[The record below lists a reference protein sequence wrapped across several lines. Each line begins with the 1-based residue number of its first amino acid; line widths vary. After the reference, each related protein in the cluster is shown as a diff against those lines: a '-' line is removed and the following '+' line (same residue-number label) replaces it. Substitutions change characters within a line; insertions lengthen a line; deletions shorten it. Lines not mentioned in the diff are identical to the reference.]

1 MSFVKRLASF
11 LFIFLVGFSL
21 VACTNGNNTEKP
33 KDEKTFQELKDS
45 LELVSVSEA
54 LSMSSSSES
63 FYLYGTV
70 KEVKDTTFGE
80 MYITDGFNDIF
91 VLSFYSKD
99 GGTTYGNLAEKPDYL
114 DEVILKVTLS
124 EHDGVVEVSKAYLI
138 GFNPV
143 KKPEPIEPEPPVHTH
158 TFVNGQCS
166 CGEKDPNYVEP
177 SINVTP
183 ISEALAMAKGDT
195 VTIEG
200 TVDEIYYAWDDS
212 YGNMSVYLSD
222 ETGRILA
229 FRITEKVQMGYVIR
243 VTGTIDIYNGTA
255 QIAQGSTVEILQT
268 EQPIDPNAPVYKTV
282 NDARNAEKG
291 SRVELTGVV
300 AQITYAF
307 GMVPDGFFL
316 VDNTGSIYVYG
327 KDVASEVKVGNTV
340 TITGNKTYYVLDSE
354 MANAEKY
361 GYLGCNQ
368 IDSAR
373 LVSNDNGTSEFD
385 KTAIEEISVKEL
397 LEMPLA
403 NDITTK
409 IYKVTAQVV
418 RAEGKGFTNYYFNDL
433 DGVTG
438 SYAYTK
444 CSGGDF
450 TWLDQFDGK
459 ICTVYLS
466 AINAKSEPSGCFY
479 RLQPIA
485 VVDEGFKFEE
495 SKAPSF
501 VLEYYA
507 RPQFLTLYK
516 ADPASELLTNVVNK
530 LELFDNVELKY
541 ESSNEEVV
549 YFEVVDGKLLFHT
562 KNAGNAVVTITA
574 NYKTYSESINVE
586 LVVKEAEQYDS
597 ITVKEAIDSEDNT
610 EVIVKGIV
618 AASTVNQDGF
628 YLVDESGVISCLG
641 PIDEVSLLS
650 VGDEVIIKGTKIH
663 KLNPDYASSTIGHIV
678 INDCTVLLNNYGN
691 HEIPTDSFDTSK
703 TLEDLNKLSK
713 MEDHTAQVYVI
724 KGIINFIDSTY
735 YTSVVLKNSDGS
747 VSMNIYSSSGS
758 QYNDF
763 SEFFNKEVTL
773 TVCICNWNSKKHQIA
788 ILYATDGVTTIYN
801 TLNFEN

>member
-11 LFIFLVGFSL
+11 LFIFLVGFSV
-21 VACTNGNNTEKP
+21 VACSNGNNTDKP
-33 KDEKTFQELKDS
+33 KEEKTFQELKDS
-45 LELVSVSEA
+45 LELVSVTEA

-80 MYITDGFNDIF
+80 MYITDGFSDIF

-99 GGTTYGNLAEKPDYL
+99 GGSTYGNLAEKPDEL
-114 DEVILKVTLS
+114 DEVILRVILS
-124 EHDGVVEVSKAYLI
+124 EHEGVVEVGKAYLM

-143 KKPEPIEPEPPVHTH
+143 KNPEPEQPVHKH
-158 TFVNGQCS
+158 NFVNGECS

-177 SINVTP
+177 SVDVTP
-183 ISEALAMAKGDT
+183 ISEALAMAKGDA

-200 TVDEIYYAWDDS
+200 TVDGIYYAWDDS

-222 ETGRILA
+222 ETGRMLA

-255 QIAQGSTVEILQT
+255 QIAQGSTVEVIAT
-268 EQPIDPNAPVYKTV
+268 EKPIDPNAPVYKTV
-282 NDARNAEKG
+282 LDARNAEKG

-327 KDVASEVKVGNTV
+327 KDVAAEVKVGNTV
-340 TITGNKTYYVLDSE
+340 AITGNKTYYVLDSE
-354 MANAEKY
+354 MPNAEKY

-368 IDSAR
+368 IESAR
-373 LVSNDNGTSEFD
+373 LVSNDNGTSEFN
-385 KTAIEEISVKEL
+385 KSWIEEISVKDL

-418 RAEGKGFTNYYFNDL
+418 KAEGKGFTNYYFNDL

-438 SYAYTK
+438 SYVYTK

-485 VVDEGFKFEE
+485 VIDEGFKFDET
-495 SKAPSF
+495 KAPSF
-501 VLEYYA
+501 ALEYYV

-516 ADPASELLTNVVNK
+516 ADPASELLTNVVN
-530 LELFDNVELKY
+530 ELGLFENVELTY
-541 ESSNEEVV
+541 ASSNEDVV
-549 YFEVVDGKLLFHT
+549 YFEEVDGKLVFHT
-562 KNAGNAVVTITA
+562 KNAGSAVVTITA

-586 LVVKEAEQYDS
+586 IAVKEAEKYDA

-641 PIDEVSLLS
+641 PIAEVALLS

-663 KLNPDYASSTIGHIV
+663 RLSPDYASSTVGHIV

-691 HEIPTDSFDTSK
+691 HEIPTDSFDTTK
-703 TLEDLNKLSK
+703 TLEELNQLSK

-724 KGIINFIDSTY
+724 KGVINFIDSNY
-735 YTSVVLKNSDGS
+735 YTSVVLKNADGS
-747 VSMNIYSSSGS
+747 VSMNIYSSSGN
-758 QYNDF
+758 QYKDF
-763 SEFFNKEVTL
+763 SEFFGKEVTL

-801 TLNFEN
+801 TLNFED

>member
-1 MSFVKRLASF
+1 MNFVKRIASYVF
-11 LFIFLVGFSL
+11 VLLVCFSL
-21 VACTNGNNTEKP
+21 VACTNGGGTQKP
-33 KDEKTFQELKDS
+33 SEEKTFQELKDS
-45 LELVSVSEA
+45 LELTSVTEV
-54 LSMSSSSES
+54 LSMSSASKSV
-63 FYLYGTV
+63 YLYGKV
-70 KEVKDTTFGE
+70 KEVKSESFGE
-80 MYITDGFNDIF
+80 MYLTDGIND
-91 VLSFYSKD
+91 VLVLQVFSKD
-99 GGTTYGNLAEKPDYL
+99 GNTTYGNLTQKPDVN

-124 EHDGVVEVSKAYLI
+124 EYNGKIEVSKAYLM

-143 KKPEPIEPEPPVHTH
+143 KNNDDDEVVPPAHEH
-158 TFVNGQCS
+158 SFVNGVCA
-166 CGEKDPNYVEP
+166 CGEKDPNYNPPKVD
-177 SINVTP
+177 VTP
-183 ISEALAMAKGDT
+183 ISEALQLEKGAT

-200 TVDEIYYAWDDS
+200 TVDGVYYAWDDS

-255 QIAQGSTVEILQT
+255 QIAQGSTVEVIQT

-282 NDARNAEKG
+282 AEARDAEKG

-327 KDVASEVKVGNTV
+327 KDVAAEVKVGNTV

-354 MANAEKY
+354 IANAEKY

-373 LVSNDNGTSEFD
+373 LTANDNGTSDFD
-385 KTAIEEISVKEL
+385 KTWVEEITVKEL
-397 LEMPLA
+397 LEMPLE

-433 DGVTG
+433 DGLTG

-485 VVDEGFKFEE
+485 VFDEGYKFDET
-495 SKAPSF
+495 KAPSF
-501 VLEYYA
+501 ALEYYA
-507 RPQFLTLYK
+507 KPQFLTLYK
-516 ADPASELLTNVVNK
+516 ADPATELLSTVTNA
-530 LELFDNVELKY
+530 LELFGDVQLTY
-541 ESSNEEVV
+541 QTSNKDVV
-549 YFEVVDGKLLFHT
+549 YFEQTDGKLVFHT
-562 KNAGNAVVTITA
+562 GNAGTAVVTIVA
-574 NYKTYSESINVE
+574 NYKGYSESINVE
-586 LVVKEAEQYDS
+586 IEVKEPETYET
-597 ITVKEAIDSEDNT
+597 ITVKEAIDSLDDT

-628 YLVDESGVISCLG
+628 YLVDETGAISCLA
-641 PIDEVSLLS
+641 PIAEVALLS

-663 KLNPDYASSTIGHIV
+663 RLSPDYASSTVGHIV
-678 INDCTVLLNNYGN
+678 INDCTILLNNYGN
-691 HEIPTDSFDTSK
+691 HEIPTNSFDTTK
-703 TLEDLNKLSK
+703 TLDDLNKFSK

-724 KGIINFIDSTY
+724 TGVINFIDSNY
-735 YTSVVLKNSDGS
+735 FTSVVLKSADGS
-747 VSMNIYSSSGS
+747 VSMNIYSSSGN
-758 QYNDF
+758 QYKDF

-788 ILYATDGVTTIYN
+788 ILYATDGETTIYN
-801 TLNFEN
+801 TLNFED

>member
-11 LFIFLVGFSL
+11 LFIFLVSFSL
-21 VACTNGNNTEKP
+21 VACTGGGNTDKP
-33 KDEKTFQELKDS
+33 KEEKTFQELKDS

-54 LSMSSSSES
+54 LSMSSSSKS

-70 KEVKDTTFGE
+70 KEVKNATFGE
-80 MYITDGFNDIF
+80 MYITDGLNQIF
-91 VLSFYSKD
+91 VLSCYSKD
-99 GGTTYGNLAEKPDYL
+99 GGSSYGNMTERPDEL
-114 DEVILKVTLS
+114 DEVILKVTLA
-124 EHDGVVEVSKAYLI
+124 EHDDIIEVSKAYLI

-158 TFVNGQCS
+158 SFINGKCS
-166 CGEKDPNYVEP
+166 CGEIDPDYVEP
-177 SINVTP
+177 SVEITP

-200 TVDEIYYAWDDS
+200 TVDGIYYAWDDS

-222 ETGRILA
+222 DTGRMLA

-255 QIAQGSTVEILQT
+255 QIAQGSTVEVIAT
-268 EQPIDPNAPVYKTV
+268 EKPIDPNAPVYKTV
-282 NDARNAEKG
+282 NDTRNAEKG

-316 VDNTGSIYVYG
+316 VDDTGSIYVYG
-327 KDVASEVKVGNTV
+327 KDVAAEVKVGNTV

-373 LVSNDNGTSEFD
+373 LVSNDNGTSDFD
-385 KTAIEEISVKEL
+385 KTWIEEISVKEL
-397 LEMPLA
+397 LEMPLE

-418 RAEGKGFTNYYFNDL
+418 KAEGKGFTNYYFNDL

-438 SYAYTK
+438 SYVYTK

-479 RLQPIA
+479 RLQPIS
-485 VVDEGFKFEE
+485 VVDEGFKFDET
-495 SKAPSF
+495 KAPSF
-501 VLEYYA
+501 ALEYYV

-516 ADPASELLTNVVNK
+516 ADPASELLTSVVNELGLFESVT
-530 LELFDNVELKY
+530 LEYASN
-541 ESSNEEVV
+541 NEEVV
-549 YFEVVDGKLLFHT
+549 YFEEVDGKLLFHT
-562 KNAGNAVVTITA
+562 KNAGIAVVTITA
-574 NYKTYSESINVE
+574 NYKNYSESINVE
-586 LVVKEAEQYDS
+586 IEVKEAEKYDA

-641 PIDEVSLLS
+641 PIAEVALLS

-663 KLNPDYASSTIGHIV
+663 RLSPDYASSTVGHIV

-691 HEIPTDSFDTSK
+691 HEIPTDSFDTTM
-703 TLEDLNKLSK
+703 TLEDLSKLDK
-713 MEDHTAQVYVI
+713 MEDHTAQAYVI
-724 KGIINFIDSTY
+724 TGVITFIDSNY
-735 YTSVVLKNSDGS
+735 YTSVVLKTADGS
-747 VSMNIYSSSGS
+747 ISMNIYSSSGN
-758 QYNDF
+758 QYKDF
-763 SEFFNKEVTL
+763 SEFFGKEVTL

-788 ILYATDGVTTIYN
+788 ILYATDGTTTIYN
-801 TLNFEN
+801 TLNFGE

>member
-11 LFIFLVGFSL
+11 MFIFLVGFSL
-21 VACTNGNNTEKP
+21 VACTSGNNTEKP
-33 KDEKTFQELKDS
+33 KEEKTFQELKES
-45 LELVSVSEA
+45 LELVSVTEA
-54 LSMSSSSES
+54 LSMPSSSQS
-63 FYLYGTV
+63 FYLYGKI
-70 KEVKDTTFGE
+70 KEVTNETFGE
-80 MYITDGFNDIF
+80 MYITDGLSDIF
-91 VLSFYSKD
+91 VLGFYSKD
-99 GGTTYGNLAEKPDYL
+99 GRTSYGNLPEKPDML
-114 DEVILKVTLS
+114 DEVIVKVTLS
-124 EHDGVVEVSKAYLI
+124 EHNGVIEVNKACLI

-143 KKPEPIEPEPPVHTH
+143 ENPKPEHQHV
-158 TFVNGQCS
+158 FVDGVCS
-166 CGEKDPNYVEP
+166 CGEKDPNYSEP
-177 SINVTP
+177 SVEVTP
-183 ISEALAMAKGDT
+183 ISEALKLQKGDT
-195 VTIEG
+195 VIIEG
-200 TVDEIYYAWDDS
+200 TVDGIYYAWDDS

-222 ETGRILA
+222 ETGRMLA
-229 FRITEKVQMGYVIR
+229 FRITEKVQMGYIIR

-255 QIAQGSTVEILQT
+255 QIAQGSTVEVIAT
-268 EQPIDPNAPVYKTV
+268 EKPVDPNAPVYKNV
-282 NDARNAEKG
+282 AEARNAEKG

-327 KDVASEVKVGNTV
+327 KDVAAEVKVGNTV

-373 LVSNDNGTSEFD
+373 LVSNDNETSDFD
-385 KTAIEEISVKEL
+385 KTWIEETTVKEL

-418 RAEGKGFTNYYFNDL
+418 KAEGKGFTNYYFNDL

-438 SYAYTK
+438 SYAYSK

-450 TWLDQFDGK
+450 AWLDQFDGK

-479 RLQPIA
+479 RLQPI
-485 VVDEGFKFEE
+485 VVLDEGFVFDEA
-495 SKAPSF
+495 KAPNF
-501 VLEYYA
+501 ALEYYV

-516 ADPASELLTNVVNK
+516 ADPASELLTNVVNELGLFESVA
-530 LELFDNVELKY
+530 LEYVSN
-541 ESSNEEVV
+541 NEEVV
-549 YFEVVDGKLLFHT
+549 YFEEVDGKLLFHT
-562 KNAGNAVVTITA
+562 KNAGIAVVTITA
-574 NYKTYSESINVE
+574 NYKNYTESIDIE
-586 LVVKEAEQYDS
+586 IEVKEAEQYEAIS
-597 ITVKEAIDSEDNT
+597 VKEAINSEDNT

-628 YLVDESGVISCLG
+628 YLVDESGIISCLG
-641 PIDEVSLLS
+641 PIAEVALLS

-663 KLNPDYASSTIGHIV
+663 RLNSDYASSTVGHIV

-691 HEIPTDSFDTSK
+691 HEIPTDSFDTTK
-703 TLEDLNKLSK
+703 TLEDLSKLDK
-713 MEDHTAQVYVI
+713 MEDHTAEAYVI
-724 KGIINFIDSTY
+724 TGVINFIDANY
-735 YTSVVLKNSDGS
+735 YTSVVLKTADGS
-747 VSMNIYSSSGS
+747 ISMNIYSSSGN
-758 QYNDF
+758 QYKDF
-763 SEFFNKEVTL
+763 SEFFGKEVTL

-801 TLNFEN
+801 TLNFEE

>member
-11 LFIFLVGFSL
+11 LFICLVSFSL
-21 VACTNGNNTEKP
+21 VACTGGTNPDKP
-33 KDEKTFQELKDS
+33 KEEKTFQELKDS
-45 LELVSVSEA
+45 LDLVTVTEA
-54 LSMSSSSES
+54 LSMPASSKS

-70 KEVKDTTFGE
+70 KEVKSATFGE
-80 MYITDGFNDIF
+80 MYITDGLNDIF

-99 GGTTYGNLAEKPDYL
+99 GGTSYGNLTEKPDEL
-114 DEVILKVTLS
+114 DEVILKVTLA
-124 EHDGVVEVSKAYLI
+124 EHNGTVEVSKAYLI

-143 KKPEPIEPEPPVHTH
+143 KNPEPEMPEPPVHTH
-158 TFVNGQCS
+158 SFVNGVCS

-177 SINVTP
+177 SVDITQ

-200 TVDEIYYAWDDS
+200 TVDGIYYAWDDS

-222 ETGRILA
+222 ETGRMLA

-255 QIAQGSTVEILQT
+255 QIAQGSTVEVIQT
-268 EQPIDPNAPVYKTV
+268 EKPIDPNAPVYKTV
-282 NDARNAEKG
+282 ADARNAEKG

-327 KDVASEVKVGNTV
+327 KDVAAEVKVGNTV
-340 TITGNKTYYVLDSE
+340 SITGNKTYYVLDTE

-373 LVSNDNGTSEFD
+373 LVSNDNGTSDFD
-385 KTAIEEISVKEL
+385 KSWIEEISVKEL

-459 ICTVYLS
+459 ICTVYLT

-479 RLQPIA
+479 RLQPIT
-485 VVDEGFKFEE
+485 VIDEGFEFDET
-495 SKAPSF
+495 KAPSF
-501 VLEYYA
+501 ALDYYA
-507 RPQFLTLYK
+507 LPQFLTLYK
-516 ADPASELLTNVVNK
+516 ADPATELLTSVVN
-530 LELFDNVELKY
+530 ELGLFESVELLY
-541 ESSNEEVV
+541 TSSNEDVV
-549 YFEVVDGKLLFHT
+549 YFEEVEGKLVFHT
-562 KNAGNAVVTITA
+562 KNAGLAVVTIVA
-574 NYKTYSESINVE
+574 SYKNYTESINVE
-586 LVVKEAEQYDS
+586 IEVKEAEKYDA
-597 ITVKEAIDSEDNT
+597 ITVKEAIESEDNT

-641 PIDEVSLLS
+641 PIAEVALLS

-663 KLNPDYASSTIGHIV
+663 RLSADYATSTVGHIV

-691 HEIPTDSFDTSK
+691 HEIPTDSFDTSM
-703 TLEDLNKLSK
+703 TLEDLSKLDK
-713 MEDHTAQVYVI
+713 MEDHTAEAYVI
-724 KGIINFIDSTY
+724 TGVIKFIDSKY
-735 YTSVVLKNSDGS
+735 YTSVVLETADGS
-747 VSMNIYSSSGS
+747 ISMNIYSSSGN
-758 QYNDF
+758 QYSDF
-763 SEFFNKEVTL
+763 SEFFGKEVTL

-788 ILYATDGVTTIYN
+788 ILYATDGTTTIYN